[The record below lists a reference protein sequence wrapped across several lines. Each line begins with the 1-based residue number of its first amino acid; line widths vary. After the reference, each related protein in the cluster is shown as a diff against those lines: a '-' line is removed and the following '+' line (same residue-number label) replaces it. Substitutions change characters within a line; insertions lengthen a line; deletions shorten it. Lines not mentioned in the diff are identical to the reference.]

1 MAVRVSSSKIGTG
14 VAFPF
19 EISAQG
25 ASKAGI
31 VDASGRDLIIMSIR
45 QIIGTILG
53 SRVMR
58 RDFGSRIQDI
68 PFEPADESTVALIR
82 HFVVGAVTRWEKR
95 VRLTGLLVQFNP
107 TISQLQIAVTF
118 RIRATNVE
126 ESLSLNVDTSNM
138 GV

>member
-19 EISAQG
+19 EISAKG
-25 ASKAGI
+25 SSKAGI
-31 VDASGRDLIIMSIR
+31 VDVDGRELVVQSIR

-58 RDFGSRIQDI
+58 RDFGSRIHDI
-68 PFEPADESTVALIR
+68 PFEPADESTVVLVR
-82 HFVVGAVTRWEKR
+82 HFIIEAVTRWEKR
-95 VRLTGLLVQFNP
+95 VRLTSLSVQFNP
-107 TISQLQIAVTF
+107 TISQLQISLTF
-118 RIRATNVE
+118 RIKATNVE
-126 ESLSLNVDTSNM
+126 QSLSLGMDASSM